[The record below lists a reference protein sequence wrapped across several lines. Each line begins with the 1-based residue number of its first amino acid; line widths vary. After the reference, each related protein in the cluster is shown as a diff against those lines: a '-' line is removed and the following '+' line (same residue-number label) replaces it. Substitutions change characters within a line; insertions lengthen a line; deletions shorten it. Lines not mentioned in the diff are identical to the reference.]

1 MGRRNRLAICAHAQ
15 PNESMKNLDAALQT
29 NEEIQ
34 EIQEIQ
40 FSEFLPTIGNN
51 S

>member
-1 MGRRNRLAICAHAQ
+1 
-15 PNESMKNLDAALQT
+15 MKNLDAALQT